1 MRTQNEI
8 KQILDS
14 VLAKV
19 PGLEAQVSYSGE
31 KNLATRF
38 GENSITQNMGGEV
51 ENLRIL
57 VYKGKRS
64 GSYETNRF
72 DDESLKRLVDIAVA
86 MAEDS
91 PEDPEY
97 VPLPG
102 PQEYLDMPE
111 GWNDDVVELGPEA
124 IAEDIGKVVSA
135 AKAKGFRASGLF
147 EAQADVSAI
156 ANTNALFAYDRSTD
170 VTYSTTVHGPV
181 GSGKAEVSRNSFGEI
196 DIDKMVQTAI
206 TNSEMAQNPA
216 DIEPGDY
223 TVIFE
228 PSAMLEFFA
237 FMAWNMGAR
246 DADDGTTVFA
256 GKVGEKLFSDK
267 LNISL
272 KTDVPELPAPTF
284 GDAGL
289 AVEPR
294 TWVKNGVLERL
305 RHGRF
310 WAEKKGVEPDPTM
323 FPVFMEGE
331 DNTVD
336 DLVKKCKR
344 GLLVKN
350 LWYIRYVDRR
360 ELLLTGMTRDGVFLV
375 EDGKIVKPVKNLR
388 WNESP
393 IVFLN
398 NIVAMSKPERV
409 GHYAML
415 PGVMSEGFTFSSKT
429 ESL

>member
-1 MRTQNEI
+1 MRTQEQI
-8 KQILDS
+8 KQLLDK

-19 PGLEAQVSYSGE
+19 GGLEAQVSYSGE
-31 KNLATRF
+31 KSIATRF

-51 ENLRIL
+51 ENIRLL
-57 VYKGKRS
+57 VYKGTSS
-64 GSYETNRF
+64 GSYVTNRF
-72 DDESLKRLVDIAVA
+72 DDDSIDRFVKIAVA

-91 PEDPEY
+91 PKDPEY

-111 GWNDDVVELGPEA
+111 GWNDDIVGVGPDT
-124 IAEDIGKVVSA
+124 IAGDIGKVVA
-135 AKAKGFRASGLF
+135 ASKNKGFKASGLF
-147 EAQADVSAI
+147 EAQAEINAV
-156 ANTNALFAYDRSTD
+156 ANSNGLFGFDRSTD
-170 VTYSTTVHGPV
+170 VTYSTTLHGPA
-181 GSGKAEVSRNSFGEI
+181 GSGKAEISRNSFAEI
-196 DIDKMVQTAI
+196 DIDKIVNTAVE
-206 TNSEMAQNPA
+206 NASMAQNPA

-228 PSAMLEFFA
+228 PHALIEFFA
-237 FMAWNMGAR
+237 FMIWNMNAR
-246 DADDGTTVFA
+246 DADEGTTVFA
-256 GKVGEKLFSDK
+256 GKMGEKLFSDK
-267 LNISL
+267 VNVQL
-272 KTDVPELPAPTF
+272 KTNVHSLPAPVY
-284 GDAGL
+284 GDSGL
-289 AVEPR
+289 AVKPR
-294 TWVKNGVLERL
+294 TWIEKGVLKRL
-305 RHGRF
+305 NYNRY
-310 WAEKKGVEPDPTM
+310 WAKKIGVEPDPVIY
-323 FPVFMEGE
+323 PVFMDGE

-336 DLVKKCKR
+336 DLVKQCKR

-360 ELLLTGMTRDGVFLV
+360 ELLLTGMTRDGLFLV

-415 PGVMSEGFTFSSKT
+415 PGIMSEGFTFSSKT

>member
-14 VLAKV
+14 ILTKV
-19 PGLEAQVSYSGE
+19 PGLETQVSYSGE

-147 EAQADVSAI
+147 EAQAEVSAI
-156 ANTNALFAYDRSTD
+156 ANTNGLFAYDRSSD

-206 TNSEMAQNPA
+206 TNAEMAQNPA

-246 DADDGTTVFA
+246 DADEGTTVFA

-272 KTDVPELPAPTF
+272 KTDVPELPAPIF

-294 TWVKNGVLERL
+294 KWIKNGVLERL

>member
-1 MRTQNEI
+1 MRTQNDI

-72 DDESLKRLVDIAVA
+72 DEESLKRLVDIAVA

-111 GWNDDVVELGPEA
+111 GWNDDVVELGPNA

-147 EAQADVSAI
+147 EAQAEVSAI
-156 ANTNALFAYDRSTD
+156 ANSNGLFAYDRSTD
-170 VTYSTTVHGPV
+170 VTYSTTIHGPM
-181 GSGKAEVSRNSFGEI
+181 GSGKAEISRNSFGKI
-196 DIDKMVQTAI
+196 DIDKMVETAI
-206 TNSEMAQNPA
+206 TNAEMAQNPA

-246 DADDGTTVFA
+246 DADEGTTVFA
-256 GKVGEKLFSDK
+256 GKVGEKLFSEK
-267 LNISL
+267 LDISL

-310 WAEKKGVEPDPTM
+310 WAQKKGVEPDPTM